1 MTNSILICSD
11 LDRTLIPN
19 GDKPVSDG
27 ALDIFTELCQSDDI
41 HLCYV
46 TGRNFELTN
55 SAIIDY
61 KLPIADF
68 LICDVGATMY
78 YYDNKQYV
86 IDLNWL
92 NEIKSDWNDMDIN
105 FIHELLYD
113 INGLNLQ
120 EHENQSINKISY
132 YSEKNSNN
140 IISEIQKRLKSI
152 NANTN
157 IISSYDDIKNL
168 YLIDIL
174 PKSVSKLHA
183 VNFLMNKNGD
193 SYDNTIYCGD
203 SGNDVDVFLSGIPSV
218 IVKNAHQNI
227 LNQISSF
234 EDSGHAFNLYK
245 AKGGFHHLN
254 GNYVSGIL
262 EGLSYYHLSLE
273 SKINT
278 IIAKMS
284 KK

>member
-1 MTNSILICSD
+1 MTNTILICSD

-27 ALDIFTELCQSDDI
+27 ALDIFTELCQSNEI
-41 HLCYV
+41 QLCYV

-55 SAIIDY
+55 TAIVDY

-78 YYDNKQYV
+78 YHDNKQYV
-86 IDLNWL
+86 IDLNWQ
-92 NEIKSDWNDMDIN
+92 NEIKSDWNGMDIN

-113 INGLNLQ
+113 INDLNLQ
-120 EHENQSINKISY
+120 EHENQSINKLSY
-132 YSEKNSNN
+132 YSGTNSDN
-140 IISEIQKRLKSI
+140 IITEIKKRLNSI
-152 NANTN
+152 NVNTN

-183 VNFLMNKNGD
+183 VNYLMNNNGD
-193 SYDNTIYCGD
+193 SYDNTIFCGD
-203 SGNDVDVFLSGIPSV
+203 SGNDIDVFLSGIPSI

-234 EDSGHAFNLYK
+234 EESGLAFNLYK

-262 EGLSYYHLSLE
+262 EGLAYYHLSLDA
-273 SKINT
+273 KINT
-278 IIAKMS
+278 II
-284 KK
+284 KKISN